1 MMLAVVRPG
10 EWNLPLLVHVAGA
23 MVLVGALVAV
33 AGALLLARRGDAAT
47 LTRVG
52 YRTLV
57 LVALPAYVVMRIGA
71 EWIASKEDVDD
82 YAAWIGI
89 GYLTADLGLLV
100 LLVTTIL
107 AGLAARRL
115 RRAAGGRSILGR
127 VAAVLTLV
135 LVAAYVVA
143 VWAMTAKPS

>member
-1 MMLAVVRPG
+1 
-10 EWNLPLLVHVAGA
+10 
-23 MVLVGALVAV
+23 
-33 AGALLLARRGDAAT
+33 
-47 LTRVG
+47 
-52 YRTLV
+52 V

-82 YAAWIGI
+82 DAAWIGI

>member
-33 AGALLLARRGDAAT
+33 AGALLLAWRGDAAT

-52 YRTLV
+52 YRTLL

-82 YAAWIGI
+82 DAAWIGI
-89 GYLTADLGLLV
+89 GYVTADLGLLV

-115 RRAAGGRSILGR
+115 RRAAGGRSVLGR

>member
-1 MMLAVVRPG
+1 MMLAVVRPDA
-10 EWNLPLLVHVAGA
+10 WNLPLFVHVAGA

-33 AGALLLARRGDAAT
+33 AAALLVAWRGDTAA

-52 YRTLV
+52 YRTLL
-57 LVALPAYVVMRIGA
+57 LVGLPAYVVMRIGA

-82 YAAWIGI
+82 DAAWIGV

-100 LLVTTIL
+100 LVVTTIL
-107 AGLAARRL
+107 VGLAARRL
-115 RRAAGGRSILGR
+115 RRAAGGRSVLGR

>member
-33 AGALLLARRGDAAT
+33 AGALLLAWRGDAAM

-52 YRTLV
+52 YRTLL
-57 LVALPAYVVMRIGA
+57 LVALPAYVVMRIGG

-82 YAAWIGI
+82 DAAWIGI
-89 GYLTADLGLLV
+89 GYVTADLGLLV

-107 AGLAARRL
+107 AGLAARRV
-115 RRAAGGRSILGR
+115 RRAAGGRSVLGR